1 MENGDYI
8 VKSGILTNL
17 SLLTNL
23 LNAKREQLLNPN
35 QNEDQE
41 QISID
46 FINNNPLKCY
56 FLWKWN
62 GAESVNDDDGV
73 GVVWEQLGLSCCWD
87 AAFSG
92 SMEADPCSNFS
103 VDDSFSI
110 VIIWWWRKEERKEKA
125 WKVCV

>member
-56 FLWKWN
+56 FL
-62 GAESVNDDDGV
+62 
-73 GVVWEQLGLSCCWD
+73 
-87 AAFSG
+87 
-92 SMEADPCSNFS
+92 
-103 VDDSFSI
+103 
-110 VIIWWWRKEERKEKA
+110 
-125 WKVCV
+125 